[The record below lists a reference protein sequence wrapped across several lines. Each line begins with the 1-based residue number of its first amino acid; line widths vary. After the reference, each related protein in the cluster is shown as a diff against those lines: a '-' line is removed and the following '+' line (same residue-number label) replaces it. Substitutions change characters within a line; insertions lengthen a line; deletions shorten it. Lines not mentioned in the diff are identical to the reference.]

1 MTTPS
6 KRSMGSQ
13 RSSVSERSI
22 RTQRSGG
29 SQRPSGSERSIR
41 SARADLLAR
50 TDLVGPALRAELTAM
65 FDSWLAEILPPVPG
79 VALLAVGG
87 LGRREPTPYGDLDL
101 VLLHAGKT
109 GADAVEIASVADS
122 VWYPIWDAGVGLDH
136 SVRTP
141 QQAVAVAADDLKAL
155 LGMLD
160 ARHIA
165 GDPALTGVVR
175 EQVISRWRRSAPAKV
190 AELHELARGRWRSR
204 GDASFLLEPDLKDCR
219 GGLRDWVGL
228 RALASAQLVD
238 LAPAVVQASTVL
250 LDVRGELHRLAG
262 HSADVLRAQDRGAV
276 AAALGLDGPDAVL
289 RAVNEAARTL
299 AYATDAAWRRV
310 APAGRPASRSLL
322 GRLRPA
328 SSGSGSRTADPAAR
342 VPLAKDVVAQGG
354 EVVLARDADPWADPG
369 LTVRVARAAAAA
381 DLPISAYALSRLATE
396 GAALPEPWPAAARAE
411 FVALLGAGPRAVPA
425 LEALDQ
431 HGLLSRLLPEW
442 EQVRFKAQHNPVH
455 LFTVDR
461 HLIETAVQAAGL
473 AAEVSRPDLL
483 LVGALLHDIG
493 KGYPGDHSEV
503 GAVLAERMAVR
514 MGFPAADA
522 ATVAGLTRHHLLLP
536 DTATRRDLED
546 PSTVQIVVSAI
557 GGSAELLELL
567 HYLTIAD
574 AAATGPAA
582 WSDWK
587 AALVGQLVRATGAV
601 LGGGSV
607 PSPPPPSEGVLA
619 LARSGVTEVVI
630 EGSDVLVVA
639 PDATGL
645 LSSASGLLALHSLDV
660 QAAEVRTVRGIAV
673 NRFTVSPRFGT
684 LPDPAL
690 LNADLRRI
698 LAGALALDER
708 LRAKERSYRQA
719 PDPAQGPPRMLWFD
733 DEATDAT
740 VLEVRT
746 RDAIGLLHW
755 LTAALESAGVD
766 IRSARISSL
775 GAHVVDAF
783 YLTDDDGKPLS
794 EQHRARVETALSQA
808 LAPLAE
814 VPAS

>member
-6 KRSMGSQ
+6 KPSAGAVPSAGSAQ
-13 RSSVSERSI
+13 SPGLVP
-22 RTQRSGG
+22 SGG
-29 SQRPSGSERSIR
+29 SARSLR
-41 SARADLLAR
+41 SARAGLLAR
-50 TDLVGPALRAELTAM
+50 TDLVGAELRAALSALY
-65 FDSWLAEILPPVPG
+65 DCWLSDILPPAPG

-87 LGRREPTPYGDLDL
+87 LGRREPAPYGDLDL
-101 VLLHAGKT
+101 VLLHDGKAA
-109 GADAVEIASVADS
+109 ADLTTLADS

-141 QQAVAVAADDLKAL
+141 QQAVAVAVDDLKAL

-160 ARHIA
+160 ARHIT
-165 GDPALTGVVR
+165 GDPALTGLVR
-175 EQVISRWRRSAPAKV
+175 EQVISHWRRSAPARIGEV
-190 AELHELARGRWRSR
+190 QELARGRWRSR

-238 LAPAVVQASTVL
+238 LAPAAQQASAVL

-262 HSADVLRAQDRGAV
+262 HSADVLRAQDRDSIAG
-276 AAALGLDGPDAVL
+276 ALGLAGPDEVL

-310 APAGRPASRSLL
+310 AAASRPASRSLL
-322 GRLRPA
+322 GRLRPGMP
-328 SSGSGSRTADPAAR
+328 SGSGSSPALAAR
-342 VPLAKDVVAQGG
+342 APLAKDVVAQGG
-354 EVVLARDADPWADPG
+354 EVVLARDADPWADPA
-369 LTVRVARAAAAA
+369 LTLRVARAAAAA
-381 DLPISAYALSRLATE
+381 DLPVSAYALTRLATE
-396 GAALPEPWPAAARAE
+396 GAPMPEPWPAPAREE
-411 FVALLGAGPRAVPA
+411 FVALLGAGPRAAPA

-461 HLIETAVQAAGL
+461 HLIETAVQASAL
-473 AAEVSRPDLL
+473 AAEVARPDLL

-493 KGYPGDHSEV
+493 KGQPGDHSV
-503 GAVLAERMAVR
+503 AGAVLAERMAAR
-514 MGFPAADA
+514 MGFSAADTA
-522 ATVAGLTRHHLLLP
+522 VIANLARHHLLLP

-546 PSTVQIVVSAI
+546 PSTIAIVVSAI
-557 GGSAELLELL
+557 DGSAELLELL

-601 LGGGSV
+601 LGGGSL
-607 PSPPPPSEGVLA
+607 PAPQPPSEAVLA
-619 LARSGVTEVVI
+619 LARRGGTEVLV

-639 PDATGL
+639 PDQVGL

-660 QAAEVRTVRGIAV
+660 QAADVRTVSGMAV
-673 NRFTVSPRFGT
+673 NRFTVSPRFGR

-698 LAGALALDER
+698 LAGTLALDER
-708 LRAKERSYRQA
+708 LRAKERSYRRA
-719 PDPAQGPPRMLWFD
+719 ADPAQPPRLLWFD
-733 DEATDAT
+733 DEATEAT
-740 VLEVRT
+740 VLEVRA

-783 YLTDDDGKPLS
+783 YLTGADSKPLD
-794 EQHRARVETALSQA
+794 EQHRAAVELALRRG
-808 LAPLAE
+808 
-814 VPAS
+814 PAGC